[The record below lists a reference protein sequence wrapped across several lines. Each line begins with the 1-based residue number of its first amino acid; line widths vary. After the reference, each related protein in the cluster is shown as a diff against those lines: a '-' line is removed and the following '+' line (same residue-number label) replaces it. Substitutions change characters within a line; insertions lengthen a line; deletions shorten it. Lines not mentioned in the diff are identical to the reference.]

1 MKKFLVFTLIIFFVL
16 IAGVFVFVNLN
27 LSSVSSDTKNKI
39 FIVKEEDGVQQIS
52 QNLQDNGFIKNKYAF
67 LIYTV
72 ATRQNNKLQSG
83 NFRLSPSLSVSEIIK
98 KLSSGGIS
106 DYWLKIIDGN
116 RIEEIIQRFPTG
128 LSFTA
133 QDFLNKYKTKEG
145 YFFPDSYLIPTYF
158 NLDQTYEVINK
169 NFNQKFAQAKENS
182 TSNLIDE
189 DNLILASL
197 LEREG
202 KSLES
207 KQTVA
212 GIIINRLNL
221 GMPLQIDATVLYVR
235 DSRNKLTDKYW
246 QLPITKTDL
255 QIDSSFNTYKNQGL
269 PPKPICNPG
278 YNSLYAAF
286 HPTKSDYLYYI
297 TGTDG
302 KMYYA
307 KTLDEHNINI
317 SKYLK

>member
-16 IAGVFVFVNLN
+16 IAGVYVFVKLN
-27 LSSVSSDTKNKI
+27 LSPVSSDTKNKI
-39 FIVKEEDGVQQIS
+39 FVVKEGDGVQQIS
-52 QNLQDNGFIKNKYAF
+52 QNLQDNGFIKDKYAF
-67 LIYTV
+67 LIYTI
-72 ATRQNNKLQSG
+72 ATRQNGKLQSG
-83 NFRLSPSLSVSEIIK
+83 NFRLSPSLSVPEIIK

-106 DYWLKIIDGN
+106 DYWLKIIDGS
-116 RIEEIIQRFPTG
+116 RIEEIIQLFPTG
-128 LSFTA
+128 LSFTS

-158 NLDQTYEVINK
+158 NLDQTFEVINK
-169 NFNQKFAQAKENS
+169 NFNQKFSQAKENS
-182 TSNLIDE
+182 TSTLIDE

-207 KQTVA
+207 KQMVA

-235 DSRNKLTDKYW
+235 DSRNKLTSKYW

-269 PPKPICNPG
+269 PPRPICNPG

-286 HPTKSDYLYYI
+286 HPIKSDYIYYI
-297 TGTDG
+297 TGNDG

-307 KTLDEHNINI
+307 KTLDEHNSNRA
-317 SKYLK
+317 KYLK

>member
-16 IAGVFVFVNLN
+16 IAGVYVFVKLN
-27 LSSVSSDTKNKI
+27 LSPVSSDTKNKI
-39 FIVKEEDGVQQIS
+39 FVVKEGDGVQQIS
-52 QNLQDNGFIKNKYAF
+52 QNLQDNGFIKDKYAF
-67 LIYTV
+67 LIYTI
-72 ATRQNNKLQSG
+72 ATRQNGKLQSG
-83 NFRLSPSLSVSEIIK
+83 NFRLSPSLSVPEIIK

-106 DYWLKIIDGN
+106 DYWLKIIDGS
-116 RIEEIIQRFPTG
+116 RIEEIIQLFPTG
-128 LSFTA
+128 LSFTS

-158 NLDQTYEVINK
+158 NLDQTFEVINK
-169 NFNQKFAQAKENS
+169 NFNQKFSQAKENS
-182 TSNLIDE
+182 TSTLIDE

-207 KQTVA
+207 KQMVA

-235 DSRNKLTDKYW
+235 DSRNKLTSKYW

-269 PPKPICNPG
+269 PPRPICNPG

-286 HPTKSDYLYYI
+286 HPIKSDYIYYI